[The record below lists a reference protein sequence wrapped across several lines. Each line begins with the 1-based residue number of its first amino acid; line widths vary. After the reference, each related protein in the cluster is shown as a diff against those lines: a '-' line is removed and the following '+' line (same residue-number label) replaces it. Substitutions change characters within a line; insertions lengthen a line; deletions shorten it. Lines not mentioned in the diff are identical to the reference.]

1 MSDIA
6 ERVGVSIKSVSR
18 VLNGE
23 GGVSADTAERILT
36 TAHELG
42 FRRNELARGLRRR
55 DTTGT
60 IGVVAQHT
68 STRLFD
74 GLIRGIEAVAAEH
87 GSLVLT
93 AAARTAVLEQVT
105 VAALSSRR
113 VDGLVILP
121 LSDDQSYLRAEQAAG
136 LPTVFVDRPPQGI
149 TADTVL
155 ADNSGGALAGT
166 THLLSRGHRRVGL
179 LGPRAGLFTVAER
192 VKGFQSA
199 LRTASLSDEGLV
211 RLDCVTPEDAQKA
224 AMELL
229 DLRNPPTAI
238 FALSNLCT
246 IGAARALRAAGLAHS
261 VALVGFDDFE
271 PADLLDPPV
280 SVVAQDLDGM
290 GETAARILF
299 ERLSGDDSRARTV
312 TVPTR
317 LIRRGSGE
325 LRPPASSATEA
336 RA

>member
-121 LSDDQSYLRAEQAAG
+121 LSDDQTYLRAEQAAG
-136 LPTVFVDRPPQGI
+136 LPHGVRRPSAAGHH
-149 TADTVL
+149 
-155 ADNSGGALAGT
+155 GGHGPGGQQRWRT
-166 THLLSRGHRRVGL
+166 RRHDPPAE
-179 LGPRAGLFTVAER
+179 PRPSPRRPSSVPER
-192 VKGFQSA
+192 VACSRWPSA
-199 LRTASLSDEGLV
+199 
-211 RLDCVTPEDAQKA
+211 
-224 AMELL
+224 
-229 DLRNPPTAI
+229 
-238 FALSNLCT
+238 
-246 IGAARALRAAGLAHS
+246 
-261 VALVGFDDFE
+261 
-271 PADLLDPPV
+271 
-280 SVVAQDLDGM
+280 
-290 GETAARILF
+290 
-299 ERLSGDDSRARTV
+299 
-312 TVPTR
+312 
-317 LIRRGSGE
+317 
-325 LRPPASSATEA
+325 
-336 RA
+336 